1 MSRSVANGNGNSN
14 VGGRIQCRQAQKIF
28 YDISRHEEVVG
39 LQDMTLDINAGEFVA
54 VIGPSGC
61 GKTTFLNI
69 VAGFE
74 FQTAG
79 EITIDGKAITG
90 PGPDRGVVFQEY
102 ALFPWL
108 SVLHNVRYGLI
119 ERGISKKAADLT
131 ATRWLKQVG
140 LDEFSGKYP
149 HELSGG
155 MRQRVALIR
164 VLANEPTILLMDEPF
179 AALDALTRSVLQKE
193 LLALWERSHQTVV
206 FVTHNVDEAIFLADR
221 MVIMSHRPSVVKE
234 IVRVDLERPRD
245 VTSDAFN
252 AYRRHATKSLEAEVS
267 PTIN

>member
-1 MSRSVANGNGNSN
+1 MDQHANGTNPRAA
-14 VGGRIQCRQAQKIF
+14 GRIQCRQAQKIF
-28 YDISRHEEVVG
+28 YDISRHEEVIA
-39 LQDMTLDINAGEFVA
+39 LQDMTIDIDAGEFVA

-79 EITIDGKAITG
+79 QITIDGKTISG
-90 PGPDRGVVFQEY
+90 PGPDRGVVFQDY

-108 SVLHNVRYGLI
+108 SVLHNVRYGLV
-119 ERGISKKAADLT
+119 ERGIGRRQADET

-140 LDEFSGKYP
+140 LEAFGNKYP

-164 VLANEPTILLMDEPF
+164 VLANEPKILLMDEPF

-193 LLALWERSHQTVV
+193 LLALWERTHQTVV
-206 FVTHNVDEAIFLADR
+206 FVTHNVDEAIYLADR
-221 MVIMSHRPSVVKE
+221 MVIMSHRPSRVKE
-234 IVRVDLERPRD
+234 VVTIELERPRD

-252 AYRRHATKSLEAEVS
+252 QYRRRATKSLEVEVS
-267 PTIN
+267 PAIN

>member
-1 MSRSVANGNGNSN
+1 MVTNGTSSRA
-14 VGGRIQCRQAQKIF
+14 GGQIQCRQAQKIF
-28 YDISRHEEVVG
+28 YDISRHEEVVA
-39 LQDMTLDINAGEFVA
+39 LQDMTIDINAGEFVA

-79 EITIDGKAITG
+79 QITIDGKTISG
-90 PGPDRGVVFQEY
+90 PGPDRGVVFQDY

-119 ERGISKKAADLT
+119 ERGVGRREADQTAA
-131 ATRWLKQVG
+131 RWLKQVG
-140 LDEFSGKYP
+140 LEEFGNKYP

-164 VLANEPTILLMDEPF
+164 VLANEPKILLMDEPF

-193 LLALWERSHQTVV
+193 LLALWERTHQTVV
-206 FVTHNVDEAIFLADR
+206 FVTHNVDEAIYLADR
-221 MVIMSHRPSVVKE
+221 MVIMSHRPSTVKE
-234 IVRVDLERPRD
+234 IVTVDLQRPRD

-252 AYRRHATKSLEAEVS
+252 QYRRHATKSLEVEVS
-267 PTIN
+267 PAIN

>member
-1 MSRSVANGNGNSN
+1 MTDRIPNGTERAAT
-14 VGGRIQCRQAQKIF
+14 GGRIECRQAQKIF
-28 YDISRHEEVVG
+28 YDISRNEEVVA
-39 LQDMTLDINAGEFVA
+39 LQDMTIEINAGEFVA

-74 FQTAG
+74 YQTAG
-79 EITIDGKAITG
+79 QITIDGKAITG
-90 PGPDRGVVFQEY
+90 PGPDRGVVFQDY

-119 ERGISKKAADLT
+119 ERGINKREADNTAAK
-131 ATRWLKQVG
+131 WLKQVG
-140 LDEFSGKYP
+140 LQEFGNKYP

-164 VLANEPTILLMDEPF
+164 VLANEPKILLMDEPF

-193 LLALWERSHQTVV
+193 LLALWERTHQTVV

-221 MVIMSHRPSVVKE
+221 MVIMSHRPSIVKE
-234 IVRVDLERPRD
+234 IVKVDLERPRD

-252 AYRRHATKSLEAEVS
+252 AYRRHATKSLEVEVS
-267 PTIN
+267 PIMN